1 MPISACTE
9 DEFGAVVQSAL
20 LTASARA
27 GVALLSR
34 AKGENAEEVEAL
46 VGEIFKDQDEG
57 ATGD

>member
-1 MPISACTE
+1 M
-9 DEFGAVVQSAL
+9 VQSAL

-27 GVALLSR
+27 GVALRSR